1 MTAGRI
7 GDGVANAL
15 PTTTGLTVTSPGTL
29 DLAGFNQTVAS
40 VTSTGTVT
48 DSGAAATFTVNNAGA
63 DAFAGA
69 LTGANLSLAKT
80 GVGTL
85 TLSGAN
91 TYGGGAPLPAG
102 AAGPA
107 GGGERAPAPGAR
119 AAGG

>member
-48 DSGAAATFTVNNAGA
+48 DSGVAATFTVNNAGA

-80 GVGTL
+80 GDRKSTRLNSSHHITAYTVFCL
-85 TLSGAN
+85 KKK
-91 TYGGGAPLPAG
+91 
-102 AAGPA
+102 
-107 GGGERAPAPGAR
+107 
-119 AAGG
+119 